1 MDLPVWS
8 TAERNG
14 CIQIIHQSG
23 ITLRMNENNVKDSS
37 TDTIQP
43 PQINRM
49 KEEIVVYTHCT
60 QGLWGNAIPLGRNQK
75 L

>member
-1 MDLPVWS
+1 MHPDYTSLGD
-8 TAERNG
+8 T
-14 CIQIIHQSG
+14 Q
-23 ITLRMNENNVKDSS
+23 ITLRWVPVVQMNENNVKDS